1 MIRLTNRTTGEVVE
15 DLQIAIDRSGADRLV
30 DILTAAAGRD
40 GRQELHVRSRHEPT
54 GAETDFWLVI
64 SEVEPLP
71 E

>member
-1 MIRLTNRTTGEVVE
+1 MIRFTNRATGDVVE
-15 DLQIAIDRSGADRLV
+15 DLQITVDRNGADRLV

-40 GRQELHVRSRHEPT
+40 GRQEMHVQSRHDPT
-54 GAETDFWLVI
+54 GAATDFWLVV